1 MAPRSLPA
9 LDDVR
14 RLANSMDVHQ
24 FSSLQL
30 GFEMTDD
37 RNLLE
42 YAESITEKACGQ
54 PATIDDIADNFALYG
69 LNKRVVALDGLEAEL
84 DGEIGSGSH
93 SLRRHVRLQELRRRM
108 TSLHHALR
116 RAKR

>member
-1 MAPRSLPA
+1 
-9 LDDVR
+9 
-14 RLANSMDVHQ
+14 
-24 FSSLQL
+24 
-30 GFEMTDD
+30 
-37 RNLLE
+37 
-42 YAESITEKACGQ
+42 Q